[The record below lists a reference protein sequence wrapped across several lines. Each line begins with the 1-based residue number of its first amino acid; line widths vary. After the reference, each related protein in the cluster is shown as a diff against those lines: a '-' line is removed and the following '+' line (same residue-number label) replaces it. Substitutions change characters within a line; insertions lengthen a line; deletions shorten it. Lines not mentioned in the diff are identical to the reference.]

1 MELYDPTV
9 NKNLAEGIGVIMN
22 FVFLEKKPCPITK
35 KIMQDQI
42 VFDKVDSSID
52 KYLVDRMKENLSDR
66 IFSLNW
72 PEGIKND
79 LISNMHKF

>member
-1 MELYDPTV
+1 
-9 NKNLAEGIGVIMN
+9 
-22 FVFLEKKPCPITK
+22 
-35 KIMQDQI
+35 MQDQI